1 MIKKLFLIAIL
12 PLLLVACWPPDVV
25 DEEEDVVFPP
35 PPVVETTLLEGDWV
49 GAIYFSFTDASGNEE
64 NQRIIVN
71 MNLAPQ
77 TESGSISGNWIFD
90 TNDAP
95 CSVGGTQTAASVD
108 LIVFCEDIT
117 ALGLTGSVLEGSFE
131 GNYTITSEVGI
142 PAGVFLFSSQG
153 GE

>member
-1 MIKKLFLIAIL
+1 MLKRLFLISVL

-25 DEEEDVVFPP
+25 EEEEDVVFPP
-35 PPVVETTLLEGDWV
+35 PPVVETTLLEGAWV

-64 NQRIIVN
+64 NQRVIAR
-71 MNLAPQ
+71 MNLADQ
-77 TESGSISGNWIFD
+77 TDVGTISGEWVFD

-95 CSVGGTQTAASVD
+95 CSVGGTQTAANVS